1 MISYKDKTIWI
12 TGASSGTGEAL
23 TYAFAKEGG
32 KLIISARR
40 REALERVRANCPQPE
55 RVFVLPLDLEDHQSL
70 PEKAKQAAE
79 HFGGIDLLF
88 NNGGISQRS
97 LAKDTLTV
105 VDKRLMDINY
115 MGPVILTKSV
125 LPYMTEQKH
134 GQIAVMSSLAGKFG
148 IPYRTAYA
156 ASKHALHGFFDS
168 LRPEVHEYNIGITLI
183 ASGYIRTSIA
193 KNAFNESGKPA
204 QKNDA
209 GIENGMSPEYFANM
223 ALRALKQGRHELL
236 LGGKER
242 MGVYL
247 KRFAPG
253 LLAKLLRKQL

>member
-1 MISYKDKTIWI
+1 MISYKDKVVWI

-23 TYAFAKEGG
+23 TYAFAKEGS
-32 KLIISARR
+32 KLIVSARR
-40 REALERVRANCPQPE
+40 RDALERVRANCPQPD
-55 RVFVLPLDLEDHQSL
+55 RVFVLPLDLENHQSL
-70 PEKAKQAAE
+70 PDKAEQALT

-97 LAKDTLTV
+97 LAKDTQTV

-115 MGPVILTKSV
+115 MGPVILTKSI
-125 LPYMTEQKH
+125 LPYMVEQKR
-134 GQIAVMSSLAGKFG
+134 GQIAVMTSLAGKFG
-148 IPYRTAYA
+148 IPYRSAYA

-168 LRPEVHEYNIGITLI
+168 LRPEVHAYNIGITLI

-193 KNAFNESGKPA
+193 QNAFNESGKPA

-209 GIENGMSPEYFANM
+209 GIENGMSPAYFANM
-223 ALRALKQGRHELL
+223 AMQALKRHKRELL

-253 LLAKLLRKQL
+253 MLANLLRKQL